1 MRKLDLAALRDSK
14 PPSFDPQHSAE
25 AASRIWE
32 AAGSIAGTLGERYLR
47 ARAITAPLPKT
58 LRFAPQNWYEPGI
71 ELPAMIA
78 RVEGSPGFGIHRTFL
93 DPQSHEKAAVES
105 PKKMLGP
112 CGGGA
117 VRLSEGTGALVV
129 CEGIET
135 GLAVLSMRQDRP
147 TVLAALSA
155 NNLSKINLPEPPQ
168 SLEIVVDNDE
178 AGRKSANAL
187 ATRAHALGWA
197 VSLIFCGAG
206 RDADDDHCDAND
218 LLKAGSPLPEP
229 QPFRPARDQ
238 QTRGEIQVEKS
249 LVAPEGLRTTESLSL
264 RQMLEN
270 FVFISDGSQVAS
282 LGNPREIL
290 CLDDFKKTYA
300 ASLHEALIGQR
311 PIPCSTLWMS
321 HPARLTAQTV
331 TFRAGHDAWTTSP
344 GGLNALNIWRPP
356 TRSRVPEDWVSQ
368 AQVFVDHVHWLWAD
382 AAEPFLDWL
391 AHIEQRPGELPN
403 YGWLHISR
411 VQGKGR
417 GWLSRVL
424 SQLWRGHV
432 AESFDLVGAL
442 ESGFNDRL
450 SGCLVAVVEELNEG
464 TNGNYR
470 CAEILKGMITDH
482 VRQINQ
488 KYGRIRVEW
497 NSARWLIFSNH
508 SGALPI
514 DVEDRRFWVVD
525 HDDPPKNPDYYQNL
539 FSKLTDTSF
548 IPSVAEYLAQRKLVN
563 FNPGARPPLNA
574 AKRALIAA
582 GRTEEEFTLREIVA
596 KWPVDL
602 ISRIEIGEA
611 IGPEG
616 SKNAMLRQM
625 LLKVGL
631 TRVAKMK
638 ASSLHNLNSPKSIN
652 VPVYAVRD
660 AHRWRTASKQAM
672 RTEVRRATDAEK
684 VAALDCEAS

>member
-1 MRKLDLAALRDSK
+1 MRKLDLAALRDSN
-14 PPSFDPQHSAE
+14 PPSSVPQHSAG
-25 AASRIWE
+25 SGRRIWE
-32 AAGSIAGTLGERYLR
+32 AAGSITGTLGERYLR

-147 TVLAALSA
+147 TVWAALSA
-155 NNLSKINLPEPPQ
+155 NNLSKLVLPEPPQ

-187 ATRAHALGWA
+187 ATRAQAAGWA

-218 LLKAGSPLPEP
+218 LLKAGSPLPAPE
-229 QPFRPARDQ
+229 PFRPARDQ
-238 QTRGEIQVEKS
+238 QTRGENQVEKS
-249 LVAPEGLRTTESLSL
+249 LIAPVGLRKTDILTLQ
-264 RQMLEN
+264 QMLRT

-290 CLDDFKKTYA
+290 CLDDFKKTNA

-344 GGLNALNIWRPP
+344 GGLTALNIWRPP
-356 TRSRVPEDWVSQ
+356 TRSRVPEDWVFQ

-391 AHIEQRPGELPN
+391 AHIEQRPEELPN

-411 VQGKGR
+411 LQGKGR
-417 GWLSRVL
+417 G
-424 SQLWRGHV
+424 
-432 AESFDLVGAL
+432 
-442 ESGFNDRL
+442 
-450 SGCLVAVVEELNEG
+450 
-464 TNGNYR
+464 
-470 CAEILKGMITDH
+470 
-482 VRQINQ
+482 
-488 KYGRIRVEW
+488 
-497 NSARWLIFSNH
+497 
-508 SGALPI
+508 
-514 DVEDRRFWVVD
+514 
-525 HDDPPKNPDYYQNL
+525 
-539 FSKLTDTSF
+539 
-548 IPSVAEYLAQRKLVN
+548 
-563 FNPGARPPLNA
+563 
-574 AKRALIAA
+574 
-582 GRTEEEFTLREIVA
+582 
-596 KWPVDL
+596 
-602 ISRIEIGEA
+602 
-611 IGPEG
+611 
-616 SKNAMLRQM
+616 
-625 LLKVGL
+625 
-631 TRVAKMK
+631 
-638 ASSLHNLNSPKSIN
+638 
-652 VPVYAVRD
+652 
-660 AHRWRTASKQAM
+660 
-672 RTEVRRATDAEK
+672 
-684 VAALDCEAS
+684 